1 VTNKC
6 LLATL
11 VAGPLLMACGE
22 ESPTGPSEVLTGTV
36 WTLQSFQTTDE
47 GTIAVPEPDHYTAE
61 FAEDGGLN
69 VGADC
74 NTCRGS
80 YSATATMLTINP
92 ALACTEVYCG
102 DDSLDFRYLQAL
114 GTVSA
119 YAVSEDE
126 LRLTY
131 TGGVLSF
138 SGRQ

>member
-1 VTNKC
+1 MIHKR
-6 LLATL
+6 LLATV
-11 VAGPLLMACGE
+11 VAGLLLMACGD
-22 ESPTGPSEVLTGTV
+22 ESPTGPSAALTGTV
-36 WTLQSFQTTDE
+36 WMLQSFQTTDE
-47 GTIAVPEPDHYTAE
+47 GTISVPEPDHYTAD

-69 VGADC
+69 VRADC
-74 NTCRGS
+74 NSCRGS
-80 YSATATMLTINP
+80 YSVTATVLTIHP

-119 YAVSEDE
+119 HAVSEDE

-131 TGGVLSF
+131 AGGVLSF